1 MQTHPPSARRR
12 ALITT
17 AAALVGGALFGASI
31 AYAQAATEVVVEI
44 RDYRFVPERVTV
56 KRGTVVRWLNQ
67 EKRTTHSVRFL
78 GPQGFESER
87 FFPGE
92 SWQRRFDQPG
102 AYPYSCGP
110 HPEMQGHIEV
120 VD

>member
-1 MQTHPPSARRR
+1 M
-12 ALITT
+12 
-17 AAALVGGALFGASI
+17 GGALFGASI

-92 SWQRRFDQPG
+92 SWQRRFDQSG
-102 AYPYSCGP
+102 TYPYSCGP

-120 VD
+120 IE

>member
-1 MQTHPPSARRR
+1 MRPLEALRR
-12 ALITT
+12 AMTAT
-17 AAALVGGALFGASI
+17 AAALLAGAVLGVSI
-31 AYAQAATEVVVEI
+31 PRAHATTEVVIEI
-44 RDYRFVPERVTV
+44 RDYRFVPDRVTV
-56 KRGTVVRWLNQ
+56 KRGAVVRWVNQ

-102 AYPYSCGP
+102 PHPYSCGP

-120 VD
+120 IE